1 MQQTYNTVIADTSCF
16 ILLNKIEEI
25 EILKKLF
32 QTIYT
37 TTDVLKEYGKSLP
50 GWIIIKEPKD
60 SHYQEIIELEID
72 KGEASV
78 IALSYEIENS
88 LLILDDLKA
97 RKLADKLQLDYT
109 GTFGVIVKAKQSGK
123 INSVKPILD
132 KIKLTNFRFSDKI
145 FSEIL
150 KQAGL

>member
-32 QTIYT
+32 QTVYT
-37 TTDVLKEYGKSLP
+37 TTDVLKEFGKPLP
-50 GWIIIKEPKD
+50 DWIIIKESKD
-60 SHYQEIIELEID
+60 KHYQEIIELEID

-97 RKLADKLQLDYT
+97 RKLAEKLQLNYT
-109 GTFGVIVKAKQSGK
+109 GTFGIIVKAKQSGK
-123 INSVKPILD
+123 IDSVKPILE
-132 KIKLTNFRFSDKI
+132 KIKLTNFRFSNKI
-145 FSEIL
+145 FNEIL
-150 KQAGL
+150 KQV